1 MQRYFDN
8 FQLSKDFV
16 EINLDELDSVLAADY
31 SLGAVTWADF
41 FFSFKKVTP
50 LAEYVIPTLGDLKN
64 THKENVPYRGRQL

>member
-1 MQRYFDN
+1 MLQPTGSLSAFTLQRYFNN

-16 EINLDELDSVLAADY
+16 EIAIDELDSVLAADY

-50 LAEYVIPTLGDLKN
+50 LAEYVIG
-64 THKENVPYRGRQL
+64 KE